1 METHRLGHSF
11 PAIHHFV
18 RLEVIV
24 AGSAAGIIGVSAVGM
39 IVSAVPARVMR
50 MIIC

>member
-1 METHRLGHSF
+1 MAAHRLGRTL

-18 RLEVIV
+18 RLEIIV
-24 AGSAAGIIGVSAVGM
+24 GCTAAGIIGVSAVGM